1 MELGRLYVYGHCYAP
16 KRWRY
21 DQNRRVNRLYYIYG
35 GRGGCRYQGREY
47 RFEAGK
53 VYFIPYHKDLI
64 LFSDE
69 NDPIL
74 HTYADFE
81 LIPPIVCDRV
91 LSADPQNDPVF
102 SAAVNVFCRNG
113 EGGAVQKGKTAVL
126 TESGALERL
135 FTSAILYVI
144 DRLVQIHE
152 IPVIRDEVILS
163 ALTRIHNDIGQS
175 LSVSELAANAY
186 MNCDSF
192 IRRFHRVLGTTPYA
206 YIKQLRLRT
215 ASYLRES
222 GMPLGEIASETGYA
236 DATSLLHA
244 LQEKNK

>member
-1 MELGRLYVYGHCYAP
+1 
-16 KRWRY
+16 
-21 DQNRRVNRLYYIYG
+21 VNRLYYIHG
-35 GRGGCRYQGREY
+35 GHGGCRYQGREY
-47 RFEAGK
+47 RFDVGL
-53 VYFIPYHKDLI
+53 VYFIPYHKDLV

-69 NDPIL
+69 KDPIL

-81 LIPPIVCDRV
+81 LIPPILCNRV
-91 LSADPQNDPVF
+91 LSADPQEDVLF
-102 SAAVNVFCRNG
+102 SAAVNVFGRSG
-113 EGGAVQKGKTAVL
+113 EEHEAQKGKPAVL
-126 TESGALERL
+126 TGRGASERL
-135 FTSAILYVI
+135 FASAILYII

-152 IPVIRDEVILS
+152 TPVIRDEVILG
-163 ALTRIHNDIGQS
+163 ALIRIHNEIGQP

-192 IRRFHRVLGTTPYA
+192 IRRFRRALGITPYA

-222 GMPLGEIASETGYA
+222 GMTLSAIASETGYA
-236 DATSLLHA
+236 DATALLHA